1 MGIMSLLEDTLEVVI
16 LCFFSKD
23 NPKWFLIIVLIF
35 AVGIGIK
42 SCSDPEDKSTGSVKA
57 PQFPRETP

>member
-1 MGIMSLLEDTLEVVI
+1 MGIISLLEDTLEVVI
-16 LCFFSKD
+16 LCFL

-42 SCSDPEDKSTGSVKA
+42 SCSDPEDKYTGSVKA
-57 PQFPRETP
+57 PQSSP